1 VESDGLDK
9 AISLSS
15 MGIIVSSAEAGKPE
29 KRGRRMRDFRSK
41 SETAR
46 REWMVWLYFPV
57 MRVLAID
64 PAVRN
69 TGYALLE
76 GEARSPVVLGYDVI
90 SIPKSLPQ
98 SAALA
103 AVRSHLANLIAKFQP
118 DEVAVEGI
126 IYVQSHQTAI
136 SMGAAR
142 AAALIAAADH
152 GLPVYEYSPK
162 KVKSAVVG
170 KGNADKSQVA
180 FMVRALL
187 GLAETPPSDA
197 ADALAIGIAHL
208 QASDPLKAKLLD
220 RRLV

>member
-1 VESDGLDK
+1 
-9 AISLSS
+9 
-15 MGIIVSSAEAGKPE
+15 
-29 KRGRRMRDFRSK
+29 
-41 SETAR
+41 
-46 REWMVWLYFPV
+46 

-69 TGYALLE
+69 TGYAVLE
-76 GEARSPVVLGYDVI
+76 GDPRKPAVLAYDVI
-90 SIPKSLPQ
+90 SIPKNIPQ

-103 AVRSHLANLIAKFQP
+103 AVRMHLVNLIGKFQP

-136 SMGAAR
+136 TMGAAR

-152 GLPVYEYSPK
+152 GLPVYEYQPK

-170 KGNADKSQVA
+170 NGSADKSQVA

-187 GLAETPPSDA
+187 GLAETPPPDA
-197 ADALAIGIAHL
+197 ADALAIAIAHI

>member
-1 VESDGLDK
+1 
-9 AISLSS
+9 
-15 MGIIVSSAEAGKPE
+15 
-29 KRGRRMRDFRSK
+29 
-41 SETAR
+41 
-46 REWMVWLYFPV
+46 

-69 TGYALLE
+69 TGYAVLE
-76 GEARSPVVLGYDVI
+76 GDPRKPTVLAFDVI
-90 SIPKSLPQ
+90 TIPARLPQ
-98 SAALA
+98 SAALSA
-103 AVRSHLANLIAKFQP
+103 IRTHLVNVIQKFQP

-152 GLPVYEYSPK
+152 GLAIYEYAPRK
-162 KVKSAVVG
+162 IKMAVVG
-170 KGNADKSQVA
+170 RGTADKSQVA

-187 GLAETPPSDA
+187 GLAETPPPDA
-197 ADALAIGIAHL
+197 ADALAIALAHL
-208 QASDPLKAKLLD
+208 QASDPLRARLLD

>member
-1 VESDGLDK
+1 
-9 AISLSS
+9 
-15 MGIIVSSAEAGKPE
+15 
-29 KRGRRMRDFRSK
+29 
-41 SETAR
+41 
-46 REWMVWLYFPV
+46 
-57 MRVLAID
+57 MRVLSID

-69 TGYALLE
+69 TGYAVLE
-76 GEARSPVVLGYDVI
+76 GDPRKPVVLAFDVI
-90 SIPKSLPQ
+90 SIPKSIAQ

-103 AVRSHLANLIAKFQP
+103 AVRSHLVNIIQKFQP

-152 GLPVYEYSPK
+152 GLKVFEYSPK
-162 KVKSAVVG
+162 KVKMAVVG
-170 KGNADKSQVA
+170 KGTADKSQVA

-187 GLAETPPSDA
+187 GLAETPPADA
-197 ADALAIGIAHL
+197 ADALAIGMAHL

-220 RRLV
+220 RRQI

>member
-1 VESDGLDK
+1 
-9 AISLSS
+9 
-15 MGIIVSSAEAGKPE
+15 
-29 KRGRRMRDFRSK
+29 
-41 SETAR
+41 
-46 REWMVWLYFPV
+46 

-69 TGYALLE
+69 TGYAILE
-76 GEARSPVVLGYDVI
+76 GDPRKPTVLGYDVI
-90 SIPKSLPQ
+90 SIPKRIPQ
-98 SAALA
+98 SGALSA
-103 AVRSHLANLIAKFQP
+103 IRTHLVNLIKEHQP

-126 IYVQSHQTAI
+126 IFVQSHKTAI

-152 GLPVYEYSPK
+152 GLSVYEYSPK
-162 KVKSAVVG
+162 KVKMAVVG
-170 KGNADKSQVA
+170 KGTADKAQVA

-197 ADALAIGIAHL
+197 ADALAIGLAHL
-208 QASDPLKAKLLD
+208 QASDPLRAKLLD